1 MNESD
6 AMKSLEWMH
15 DNCEELAKVEAK
27 VEMLKEY
34 LKVEDAK
41 LYRSEL
47 NTGKTVSEKAAWV
60 TAHPT
65 HKEFIDY
72 IVKARE
78 TMLYLKL
85 KFKSNEATIEV
96 WRTMQANARVE
107 ARVL

>member
-41 LYRSEL
+41 LYRKHV
-47 NTGKTVSEKAAWV
+47 GEK
-60 TAHPT
+60 
-65 HKEFIDY
+65 
-72 IVKARE
+72 
-78 TMLYLKL
+78 
-85 KFKSNEATIEV
+85 
-96 WRTMQANARVE
+96 
-107 ARVL
+107 